1 MGESDRELALHRAR
15 ELLSAASVAPSYY
28 WHDTK
33 DQQVITNFLVR
44 VVTNNRL
51 NEDRLVSAWDLLAVG

>member
-1 MGESDRELALHRAR
+1 MGESDRELALHWAR
-15 ELLSAASVAPSYY
+15 ELLSAAPVAPSYY
-28 WHDTK
+28 WHHTK

-51 NEDRLVSAWDLLAVG
+51 NEDLLVSVWDSFAVG